1 MCVGGRDL
9 LPHCHLRDKDVLY
22 RALWPRGLVQDGL
35 GFTLGLNGE
44 ELGLVGHGL
53 LREGGGA
60 SIEKKG
66 K

>member
-1 MCVGGRDL
+1 M
-9 LPHCHLRDKDVLY
+9 
-22 RALWPRGLVQDGL
+22 QDGL

-53 LREGGGA
+53 LREGGEA

>member
-1 MCVGGRDL
+1 M
-9 LPHCHLRDKDVLY
+9 
-22 RALWPRGLVQDGL
+22 QDGL

-44 ELGLVGHGL
+44 ELGLVGHEL
-53 LREGGGA
+53 LREGGEA